1 MSMTSNTPV
10 HFDLNLVRAFIA
22 IYEMR
27 SVTQAAERLGLTQPT
42 VSHAL
47 ARLREL
53 YNDRLF
59 ARGAQGLTPSALAE
73 RLHEQLSVALSTIE
87 GTLEAQQDFDPGTSA
102 RRFRFAT
109 SDIGALFFIP
119 PLLRRLQAVA
129 PRLQAE
135 FMQLSETV
143 MNDLATGSL
152 DFALG
157 NLPHL
162 HEHTREALLFNER
175 YVCLLSSDYPLPRGG
190 LQLEDFVQARHVMV
204 TSPVSGHALI
214 ESALSQR
221 GVRRNVVALVPQ
233 FSVLPSLVEGSD
245 LFVALPERV
254 ANLFAKQRKLQ
265 VVEIPVELPG
275 FEVRL
280 HWHVR
285 SEGSAAH
292 QWLREEMVQTLSKL

>member
-1 MSMTSNTPV
+1 MSTQDGTPV
-10 HFDLNLVRAFIA
+10 QFDLNLVRAFIA
-22 IYEMR
+22 IFETR

-47 ARLREL
+47 SRLREL
-53 YNDRLF
+53 YDDRLF

-119 PLLRRLQAVA
+119 PLLRRLQTVA

-162 HEHTREALLFNER
+162 HEHTREALLFTER
-175 YVCLLSSDYPLPRGG
+175 YVCLLSSDYPLPNGG
-190 LQLEDFVQARHVMV
+190 LRLEDFIQARHVMV

-233 FSVLPSLVEGSD
+233 FSVLPTLVEGSD

-254 ANLFAKQRKLQ
+254 AKLFAKERKLQ
-265 VVEIPVELPG
+265 VAEIPVELPG

-292 QWLREEMVQTLSKL
+292 RWLREEMIQTLSKL